1 MEHSS
6 TTPATESE
14 ALQRTAFY
22 DIHAGLGAKIV
33 PFAGYEMPVLYK
45 GIVAEHNAVRER
57 VGLFDVSH
65 MGEVLV
71 KGPGAL
77 DFIQSI
83 TVNDASVL
91 VDGQAQY
98 SAMCRPN
105 GGIVDDLLVYR
116 IAENDYMLVINA
128 STTPKDLAWMQENM
142 IDGVDLKN
150 VSDEFSLLAVQGP
163 RSLETMQKLTDSDL
177 SAVEYYHFVKGKVA
191 GVDAII
197 SRTGYTGE
205 IGFELYFPSDRETG
219 ERVWNAIM
227 EAGAEFGI
235 EPAGLGARDTLRLE
249 MGYCLYGN
257 DIDETT
263 NPIEAGLGWITKLN
277 KESFN
282 AKDVLQ
288 QEKEAKPKRKLVGFE
303 MQERAIPRQHYRIF
317 AEGRDVGEVTSGTS
331 SPTLGKGIGMGYVES
346 AYSKPG
352 TAISIMIRDKEVPA
366 VVARPP
372 FVKKQG

>member
-6 TTPATESE
+6 TDTTQPET
-14 ALQRTAFY
+14 LQRTAFY
-22 DIHAGLGAKIV
+22 DVHAALGAKIV

-45 GIVAEHNAVRER
+45 GIVAEHTAVREK
-57 VGLFDVSH
+57 VGVFDVSH

-83 TVNDASVL
+83 TVNDASTL

-98 SAMCRPN
+98 SAMCRQE

-116 IAENDYMLVINA
+116 IGEGDYMLVINA

-142 IDGVDLKN
+142 IEGVELKN

-163 RSLETMQKLTDSDL
+163 RSVETMQKLTDTDL
-177 SAVEYYHFVKGKVA
+177 SGLEYYHFTKGKVA

-205 IGFELYFPSDRETG
+205 TGFEIYFSSDKEAG
-219 ERVWNAIM
+219 EKVWNAIM

-288 QEKEAKPKRKLVGFE
+288 KVKEEKPARKLVAFE

-317 AEGRDVGEVTSGTS
+317 ADGKDVGEVTSGTS

-352 TAISIMIRDKEVPA
+352 TEISIRIREKDVPA
-366 VVARPP
+366 VVARAP